1 MRAFV
6 NGCANH
12 WMPTEV
18 AMGKDIATWRG
29 NELTEA
35 ERRVILCVQFI
46 ADRRLER
53 VGNAQR
59 RRKTGARW
67 RIYGEGKQASQR
79 ITHMGRHEFGA
90 GYSEETP
97 GRGISLFR
105 ERSGKGSLLG
115 PDAERPSD
123 SVFGD
128 TSSFSPQDP
137 LPPGRPRGPKG
148 LLGAALGAG
157 CLFAIV
163 WLCGHSLGG
172 SGYWDH
178 NQRGNTAYSQGD
190 YPVAVAEY
198 SQMVRMRP
206 QKEDGYDLRGMAYYR
221 EQQYRLSAQDYRTAL
236 GLSASA
242 ATTWSNLA
250 YAEDAYGDH
259 HQAVYDF
266 SRSLALNPAIRDRPD
281 STADAH
287 DGTPNAVKGRMWAY
301 FEDGQYSLALKDCNA
316 LIAVHPY
323 PASIAVRG
331 KIYRQMG
338 DFPHAVAD
346 FRTALQEDPR
356 LTFVDLH
363 LEEILA
369 QHGQF
374 AAAVSVAADA
384 VKANPADASVEGTL
398 GWCQYQAGQTAQAIQ
413 TDIHALTMNPSQPW
427 VRYNLGLTY
436 AVRGD
441 WKDARPAYALAM
453 QNTTQE
459 EWQGGV
465 DDLQKALAQQPQSA
479 SVRQSLQMLTAARDA
494 VSHAPH
500 VHPPGL
506 N

>member
-1 MRAFV
+1 
-6 NGCANH
+6 
-12 WMPTEV
+12 
-18 AMGKDIATWRG
+18 
-29 NELTEA
+29 
-35 ERRVILCVQFI
+35 
-46 ADRRLER
+46 
-53 VGNAQR
+53 
-59 RRKTGARW
+59 
-67 RIYGEGKQASQR
+67 
-79 ITHMGRHEFGA
+79 MGRHEFRA
-90 GYSEETP
+90 GYTEETP
-97 GRGISLFR
+97 EEGISLFR
-105 ERSGKGSLLG
+105 GRSGKGSLLG
-115 PDAERPSD
+115 PDAEQPSAPPD
-123 SVFGD
+123 SLFGRVP
-128 TSSFSPQDP
+128 SSPS
-137 LPPGRPRGPKG
+137 PGRPVGR
-148 LLGAALGAG
+148 LLRAALGAG
-157 CLFAIV
+157 CLFAFV
-163 WLCGHSLGG
+163 WLCGHAVNH

-178 NQRGNTAYSQGD
+178 NQRGNNAYSRGD
-190 YPVAVAEY
+190 YPGAVAEY

-206 QKEDGYDLRGMAYYR
+206 QKVDGYDLRGMAYYR
-221 EQQYRLSAQDYRTAL
+221 EEQYRLSAQDYRT
-236 GLSASA
+236 GIRLSAPE
-242 ATTWSNLA
+242 ATSWSNLA

-259 HQAVYDF
+259 RQAIRDF
-266 SRSLALNPAIRDRPD
+266 SQSLALNPAIRDRPG

-301 FEDGQYSLALKDCNA
+301 FEDGQYPLALKDCNA

-338 DFPHAVAD
+338 NFPRAVAD

-363 LEEILA
+363 LEETLA

-374 AAAVSVAADA
+374 AEAASVAADA
-384 VKANPADASVEGTL
+384 VKANPANADVEGTL
-398 GWCQYQAGQTAQAIQ
+398 GWCQYQAGQLAEAIQ
-413 TDIHALTMNPSQPW
+413 TDIRALTMNPSQPL

-465 DDLQKALAQQPQSA
+465 SDLQKAMAQQPQSA

-500 VHPPGL
+500 AESPGL